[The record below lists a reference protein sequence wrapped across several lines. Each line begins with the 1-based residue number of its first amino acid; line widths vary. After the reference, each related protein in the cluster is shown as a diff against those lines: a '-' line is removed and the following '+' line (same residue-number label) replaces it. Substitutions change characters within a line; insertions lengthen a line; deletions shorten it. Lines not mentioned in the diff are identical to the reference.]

1 MKTIKIEFSS
11 KVLQLLNDDIVI
23 MIEGKDI
30 KTGNET
36 NTKSKSFFEF
46 TQSIIKELSFNGN
59 VRTSETYTS
68 TLNSF
73 KLFRCDMD
81 VSIEQISGK
90 MIEDYERFLKKRH
103 LSMNSI
109 SFYMRILRA
118 IYNRAVDAGM
128 TEDTKPFKNVYT
140 GIGKTVKRAISLSDI
155 ENIKSIQLAEHKMIF
170 ARDMFMFSFYT
181 RGMSFVDMAYLKK
194 ENLKNGILTYRRK
207 KTGQEL
213 KIKWKECMQDI
224 VDRNPSFDGVHL
236 LPIIDSD
243 AGDERN
249 QYKNKQYMLDK
260 ALKSLSQ
267 KAKLDHNLTMYV
279 ARHSWASIAKSMNIP
294 TSIICDGMGHNSEKT
309 TMIYLK
315 SIDAEKIDEAND
327 MILKCL

>member
-109 SFYMRILRA
+109 SFLH
-118 IYNRAVDAGM
+118 
-128 TEDTKPFKNVYT
+128 ED
-140 GIGKTVKRAISLSDI
+140 
-155 ENIKSIQLAEHKMIF
+155 F
-170 ARDMFMFSFYT
+170 ASHLQQSCRC
-181 RGMSFVDMAYLKK
+181 GH
-194 ENLKNGILTYRRK
+194 GRR
-207 KTGQEL
+207 
-213 KIKWKECMQDI
+213 
-224 VDRNPSFDGVHL
+224 H
-236 LPIIDSD
+236 
-243 AGDERN
+243 
-249 QYKNKQYMLDK
+249 
-260 ALKSLSQ
+260 
-267 KAKLDHNLTMYV
+267 
-279 ARHSWASIAKSMNIP
+279 
-294 TSIICDGMGHNSEKT
+294 
-309 TMIYLK
+309 
-315 SIDAEKIDEAND
+315 EAF
-327 MILKCL
+327 

>member
-73 KLFRCDMD
+73 KLFRFDMD

-128 TEDTKPFKNVYT
+128 AEDTKPFKNVYT

-155 ENIKSIQLAEHKMIF
+155 ENIKK
-170 ARDMFMFSFYT
+170 Y
-181 RGMSFVDMAYLKK
+181 
-194 ENLKNGILTYRRK
+194 
-207 KTGQEL
+207 
-213 KIKWKECMQDI
+213 
-224 VDRNPSFDGVHL
+224 
-236 LPIIDSD
+236 
-243 AGDERN
+243 
-249 QYKNKQYMLDK
+249 
-260 ALKSLSQ
+260 
-267 KAKLDHNLTMYV
+267 
-279 ARHSWASIAKSMNIP
+279 P
-294 TSIICDGMGHNSEKT
+294 TCR
-309 TMIYLK
+309 
-315 SIDAEKIDEAND
+315 A
-327 MILKCL
+327 

>member
-1 MKTIKIEFSS
+1 
-11 KVLQLLNDDIVI
+11 
-23 MIEGKDI
+23 
-30 KTGNET
+30 
-36 NTKSKSFFEF
+36 
-46 TQSIIKELSFNGN
+46 
-59 VRTSETYTS
+59 
-68 TLNSF
+68 
-73 KLFRCDMD
+73 
-81 VSIEQISGK
+81 
-90 MIEDYERFLKKRH
+90 
-103 LSMNSI
+103 
-109 SFYMRILRA
+109 
-118 IYNRAVDAGM
+118 
-128 TEDTKPFKNVYT
+128 
-140 GIGKTVKRAISLSDI
+140 
-155 ENIKSIQLAEHKMIF
+155 
-170 ARDMFMFSFYT
+170 
-181 RGMSFVDMAYLKK
+181 MSFVDMAYLKK

-327 MILKCL
+327 MILKYL